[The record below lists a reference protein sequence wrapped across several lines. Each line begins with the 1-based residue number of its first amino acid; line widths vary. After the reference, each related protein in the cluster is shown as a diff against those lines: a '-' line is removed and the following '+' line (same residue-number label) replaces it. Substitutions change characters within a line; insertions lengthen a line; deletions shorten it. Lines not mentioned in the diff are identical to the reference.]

1 MCVNTAKG
9 AKVNGNDTSC
19 TNNCEKLFSECTRL
33 SEIAKKKNTIIN
45 QRRKEYERFMREK
58 KNFEDEKKKGGN
70 VGGGSGISETDMK
83 AKDAEIAY
91 LEAQLRKKE
100 EENVKLKKEIER
112 VLQD

>member
-1 MCVNTAKG
+1 
-9 AKVNGNDTSC
+9 
-19 TNNCEKLFSECTRL
+19 
-33 SEIAKKKNTIIN
+33 
-45 QRRKEYERFMREK
+45 MREK

-70 VGGGSGISETDMK
+70 VAGGSGISETDMK

-112 VLQD
+112 VLQDQMKTLEKIKDADNAFMGNNENTELLSSQVAELKKENSMLQYQLNRAEREKQ